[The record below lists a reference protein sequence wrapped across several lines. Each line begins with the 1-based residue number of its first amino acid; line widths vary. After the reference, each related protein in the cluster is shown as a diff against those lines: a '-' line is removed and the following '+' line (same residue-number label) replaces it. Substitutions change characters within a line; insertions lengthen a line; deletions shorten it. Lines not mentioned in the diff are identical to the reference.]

1 MTITSE
7 VTHRRGAGQA
17 ILKGEGFWEQE
28 EEYVQLQNFEH
39 FHQQPIVEW
48 QLAIEDFAHFENEHR
63 PDTFGLTGDVDQNFD
78 QSLKEIDLCP

>member
-1 MTITSE
+1 MVLLVIMTITSE

-28 EEYVQLQNFEH
+28 EEYGQLQHFEH

-48 QLAIEDFAHFENEHR
+48 Q
-63 PDTFGLTGDVDQNFD
+63 
-78 QSLKEIDLCP
+78 